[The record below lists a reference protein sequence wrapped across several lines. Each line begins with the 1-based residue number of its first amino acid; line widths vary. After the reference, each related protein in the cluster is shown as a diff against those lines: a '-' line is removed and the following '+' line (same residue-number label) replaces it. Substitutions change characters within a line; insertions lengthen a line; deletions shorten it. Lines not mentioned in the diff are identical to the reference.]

1 MPDTARPLGIL
12 AGGGS
17 LPREIAEIA
26 TARGRGVLLVGI
38 EGEAEPSFAPFP
50 CASVNWGAIGGILA
64 AFRTAGARELVL
76 VGRVRRPDL
85 RRLRPDLGFFRALP
99 TILRLVR
106 AGGDDGVLRGVIG
119 FFEAKGFR
127 VVSPAEV
134 APEIVVGRG
143 DLGRHGPAAADLSD
157 IEMGLDAVRRLG
169 PFDIGQAVVVAGGRL
184 EAIEGAEGTD
194 AMLERVARQRAPGT
208 PRGGV
213 LVKGPKP
220 GQDLRIDLPAIGP
233 ETVRGASTAR
243 LAGIAVDAGAVLAV
257 RRREL
262 VAAADE
268 AGVFVTGCEK
278 HHGAHEQ
285 RAEHARWCANN
296 VAPPRGVRVLAGEC
310 GDGSL
315 LADAAKGAAVISALV
330 PYGVGRAVVVA
341 RGHVIA
347 VEAGEGAEP
356 AISRAAG
363 LRQWG
368 GRGRHGV
375 AVLSRATD
383 VDAQAIA
390 AAAEAG
396 LAALV
401 LTAGA
406 APSALPA
413 GAREVAR
420 RNGIAIAAL
429 LPEAPAE

>member
-1 MPDTARPLGIL
+1 MPDPARPLGIL

-26 TARGRGVLLVGI
+26 AARGQAVFLVGI
-38 EGEAEPSFAPFP
+38 EGEAEGSFEPFP
-50 CASVNWGAIGGILA
+50 NARLNWGAIGGILA
-64 AFRTAGARELVL
+64 AFRRAGARDLVI
-76 VGRVRRPDL
+76 VGRVQRPDL
-85 RRLRPDLGFFRALP
+85 LRLRPDFGFFRALP

-127 VVSPAEV
+127 VVSPAEI

-143 DLGRHGPAAADLSD
+143 DLGRNGPAPADLAD
-157 IEMGLDAVRRLG
+157 IEMGLEAVRRLG

-194 AMLERVARQRAPGT
+194 AMLERIVRQRTSGG
-208 PRGGV
+208 PRGV
-213 LVKGPKP
+213 LVKRPKP
-220 GQDLRIDLPAIGP
+220 GQDLRVDLPAIGP
-233 ETVRGASTAR
+233 DTVRGASRAR
-243 LAGIAVDAGAVLAV
+243 LAGIAVDAGAVVAA

-262 VAAADE
+262 VTAADD
-268 AGVFVTGCEK
+268 AGIFVTGCEEQLRGVVQ
-278 HHGAHEQ
+278 GA
-285 RAEHARWCANN
+285 RHARWCFDGLAR
-296 VAPPRGVRVLAGEC
+296 PRPLRLLAGEW
-310 GDGSL
+310 DGSF
-315 LADAAKGAAVISALV
+315 LADAAKGAAVIATLD
-330 PYGVGRAVVVA
+330 PYSVGRAVVVA
-341 RGHVIA
+341 RGHVIS
-347 VEAGEGAEP
+347 VEAGEGAAP

-375 AVLSRATD
+375 AVLSRTD
-383 VDAQAIA
+383 DVGAQAIT

-401 LTAGA
+401 LAPGA
-406 APSALPA
+406 APSVLPA
-413 GAREVAR
+413 DVRDAAS

-429 LPEAPAE
+429 LPEAHAQ